1 MVEAHN
7 DDERWTSALHHA
19 SRRDRR
25 LFLIL
30 VAVGSGLAFLG
41 WVLLFW
47 VIILGLR

>member
-7 DDERWTSALHHA
+7 DDERWLRQHA
-19 SRRDRR
+19 TCTRDRR
-25 LFLIL
+25 LFLVL